1 MCSQQ
6 LVVTPMNSS
15 SISGF
20 SRISGD
26 DSGELVAKEMEEGFL
41 LGENVLN
48 FGCFPV
54 VVVEKSGG
62 LSDDMGT
69 RFLVAILG

>member
-1 MCSQQ
+1 
-6 LVVTPMNSS
+6 MNSS
-15 SISGF
+15 SILGL
-20 SRISGD
+20 SRIAGG
-26 DSGELVAKEMEEGFL
+26 DSGEPVAKEMEEGFL

-54 VVVEKSGG
+54 VVVVAQKSGG

-69 RFLVAILG
+69 RFLVAILD

>member
-1 MCSQQ
+1 
-6 LVVTPMNSS
+6 MNSS

-20 SRISGD
+20 SRVAGD
-26 DSGELVAKEMEEGFL
+26 DSGELVAKEMEEDFL

-48 FGCFPV
+48 FGWFPLVV

-62 LSDDMGT
+62 LSDDKGT
-69 RFLVAILG
+69 RFLVAILD